1 MSIKERIR
9 RSGLY
14 QWEIAEAVGINEVTH
29 CRWLR
34 RPERLKPEQVAKI
47 EAAIQ
52 KVKAQKGAR

>member
-14 QWEIAEAVGINEVTH
+14 QWEIAEAVGINEVTL

-34 RPERLKPEQVAKI
+34 RPERLQPEQVAKL

>member
-1 MSIKERIR
+1 VDIKQAIR
-9 RSGLY
+9 SAGVR
-14 QWEIAEAVGINEVTH
+14 QWQIAEAVGVSEFTLS
-29 CRWLR
+29 RWLR

>member
-1 MSIKERIR
+1 MDIKQAIR
-9 RSGLY
+9 SAGVR
-14 QWEIAEAVGINEVTH
+14 QWQIAEAVGVSEFTLS
-29 CRWLR
+29 RWLR